1 MIDNND
7 NLLKATLVGVA
18 LDKTTYSFDKV
29 YDYLVPEQ
37 LADKVKAGCRVTVPF
52 GRSNYKR
59 QAMVIYIKT
68 EEINTAKYKPIITLL
83 DEQPVLSQEL
93 IGLIDFM
100 KNRCYCT
107 MYDCI
112 RVMLPAGINY
122 KINAMYSVNNEF
134 SSEYTD
140 NQFSFLDA
148 DQKQVYDYLLLHKK
162 PVSQKVILK
171 ELGFSEDNPILHNMS
186 MMGILT
192 KQDEALRK
200 IGDKSQKMIRLKA
213 DKSDVKLTPKQA
225 EAYEVLNMT
234 LSISVRELCYFT
246 GCTQVVADGLVKKGV
261 AEYFEEQVF
270 RTPAIY
276 KDIQKNKTEI
286 KLTLEQQMAYDDLI
300 NRYRSGKAQVS
311 LLYGVTG
318 SGKTSVFM
326 SLIDTAVKDN
336 KGVIVMVP
344 EISLTPQMI
353 NLFTTRYGQ
362 QVAVFHSGLSVGER
376 LDEWKRVKNGYAK
389 IAVGTRSAVFAPF
402 DDIGLI
408 IMDEEQ
414 EYTYKSES
422 SPRYHAR
429 DIAKYR
435 CSKHNC
441 LLLLASATPSVESF
455 YNCQKG
461 RYSINRLS
469 ERYGKARMPQV
480 IVADMNVENEQGNYS
495 GMGSVLLQE
504 IEKNLEQ
511 GRQSIILLN
520 RRGYNTFVS
529 CKKCN
534 EVVTCPNCSI
544 SLTYHSDNSRLMCH
558 YCGYSEPLQKQC
570 PVCNS
575 YGLRFSGLG
584 TQRAEET
591 LLDAFPDAKILRL
604 DADTTMAKFSHEKK
618 LSDFA
623 NGKYQIMIG
632 TQMVAKGLN
641 FPNVTL
647 VGVLS
652 ADQMLYSDDYRSYE
666 RTFSLL
672 TQVVGRSGRGGLA
685 GKAIIQTY
693 TPENPTILLAAK
705 QDYDSFY
712 KNEILLRKAM
722 LYPPFS
728 DICMVGFVG
737 EDNYKTETAAKE
749 FTEALVKTAKEEY
762 PNIPLRVLGYS
773 PASINRVNNKFR
785 YKCVMK
791 FRNSPDFRK
800 MMSQLLIDFEKNKK
814 HKNVTAYIDIN
825 PDMIL

>member
-1 MIDNND
+1 
-7 NLLKATLVGVA
+7 
-18 LDKTTYSFDKV
+18 
-29 YDYLVPEQ
+29 
-37 LADKVKAGCRVTVPF
+37 
-52 GRSNYKR
+52 
-59 QAMVIYIKT
+59 
-68 EEINTAKYKPIITLL
+68 
-83 DEQPVLSQEL
+83 
-93 IGLIDFM
+93 
-100 KNRCYCT
+100 
-107 MYDCI
+107 
-112 RVMLPAGINY
+112 
-122 KINAMYSVNNEF
+122 
-134 SSEYTD
+134 
-140 NQFSFLDA
+140 
-148 DQKQVYDYLLLHKK
+148 
-162 PVSQKVILK
+162 
-171 ELGFSEDNPILHNMS
+171 
-186 MMGILT
+186 
-192 KQDEALRK
+192 
-200 IGDKSQKMIRLKA
+200 
-213 DKSDVKLTPKQA
+213 
-225 EAYEVLNMT
+225 
-234 LSISVRELCYFT
+234 
-246 GCTQVVADGLVKKGV
+246 
-261 AEYFEEQVF
+261 
-270 RTPAIY
+270 
-276 KDIQKNKTEI
+276 
-286 KLTLEQQMAYDDLI
+286 
-300 NRYRSGKAQVS
+300 
-311 LLYGVTG
+311 
-318 SGKTSVFM
+318 
-326 SLIDTAVKDN
+326 
-336 KGVIVMVP
+336 
-344 EISLTPQMI
+344 
-353 NLFTTRYGQ
+353 
-362 QVAVFHSGLSVGER
+362 
-376 LDEWKRVKNGYAK
+376 
-389 IAVGTRSAVFAPF
+389 
-402 DDIGLI
+402 
-408 IMDEEQ
+408 
-414 EYTYKSES
+414 
-422 SPRYHAR
+422 
-429 DIAKYR
+429 
-435 CSKHNC
+435 
-441 LLLLASATPSVESF
+441 
-455 YNCQKG
+455 
-461 RYSINRLS
+461 
-469 ERYGKARMPQV
+469 
-480 IVADMNVENEQGNYS
+480 
-495 GMGSVLLQE
+495 
-504 IEKNLEQ
+504 
-511 GRQSIILLN
+511 
-520 RRGYNTFVS
+520 
-529 CKKCN
+529 
-534 EVVTCPNCSI
+534 
-544 SLTYHSDNSRLMCH
+544 MCH

-749 FTEALVKTAKEEY
+749 FTEILVKTAKEEY

>member
-1 MIDNND
+1 MIENND
-7 NLLKATLVGVA
+7 NLSKAMLVGVA

-37 LADKVKAGCRVTVPF
+37 LAYKVKAGCRVTVPF

-59 QAMVIYIKT
+59 QAMVIYTKT
-68 EEINTAKYKPIITLL
+68 EEINTAKYKPIIALL

-200 IGDKSQKMIRLKA
+200 IGDKSQKMIRIKG

-441 LLLLASATPSVESF
+441 LLLLASATPSVGSF

-749 FTEALVKTAKEEY
+749 FTEILVKTAKEEY

>member
-1 MIDNND
+1 MIENND
-7 NLLKATLVGVA
+7 NLSKAMLVGVA

-37 LADKVKAGCRVTVPF
+37 LAYKVKAGCRVTVPF

-59 QAMVIYIKT
+59 QAMVIYTKT
-68 EEINTAKYKPIITLL
+68 EEINTAKYKPIIALL

-200 IGDKSQKMIRLKA
+200 IGDKSQKMIRIKG

-749 FTEALVKTAKEEY
+749 FTEILVKTAKEEY

>member
-1 MIDNND
+1 MIENND
-7 NLLKATLVGVA
+7 NLSKAMLVGVA

-59 QAMVIYIKT
+59 QAMVIYTKT
-68 EEINTAKYKPIITLL
+68 EEINTAKYKPIIALL

-200 IGDKSQKMIRLKA
+200 IGDKSQKMIRIKG

-749 FTEALVKTAKEEY
+749 FTEILVKTAKEEY